1 MGGGSPEGFVSILR
15 MHKTALSKYGKS
27 LVLARIRGTLAFAAV
42 AKQMRRLFGS
52 CGSVA
57 RQDVVV
63 AADAGLSSR
72 DEIDHAPWEA

>member
-1 MGGGSPEGFVSILR
+1 MGGGSPEGFVPILR
-15 MHKTALSKYGKS
+15 MHKAALSKNGKS
-27 LVLARIRGTLAFAAV
+27 FLLARIQGALAFATV

-63 AADAGLSSR
+63 AADAGLSSG
-72 DEIDHAPWEA
+72 DEVDPAPWEA